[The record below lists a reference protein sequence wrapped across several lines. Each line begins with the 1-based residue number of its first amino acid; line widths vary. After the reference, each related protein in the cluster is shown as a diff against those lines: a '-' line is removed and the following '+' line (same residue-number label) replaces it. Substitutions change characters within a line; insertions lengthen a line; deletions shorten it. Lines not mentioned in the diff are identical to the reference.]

1 MWHEQKPVSPFGTKF
16 KVSTPKVNPLVAGSL
31 RFVEN
36 SGVCE
41 TTPGVYQASGYVD
54 LNANMSMWFW
64 FFEARNS
71 PEAAPLSIW
80 LNGGPG
86 SSSMIGLFQ
95 ENGPCR
101 INNDSR
107 GVSHNP
113 YSWNEHSHMLYID
126 QPVGVGYSHGTLA
139 VTGSWA
145 AAEAVYQML
154 QLFFADPTFSKYK
167 TDSFALWTESYG
179 GHYGPAFSHY
189 FQQQNALVESG
200 QTAGL
205 VKINLNVLGIG
216 NGLTDPLNQ
225 YPQYLN
231 FAKNNSYIQTVSDSV
246 ISRANTAL
254 TSSTGCLAQIR
265 QCYDTGV
272 ASTCSR
278 AQSYCNNNILS
289 PLAGSR
295 NVYDVRTTSSAYPP
309 SISTFLRNQT
319 LMALIGAESAWQQ
332 TNNGVYSQF
341 QSTGDWMKNSAPD
354 LAVVVDS
361 GVRTLVFAGDAD
373 YICNAFGVEAMVD
386 NLQSKFKDQYSAQ
399 KFSNWTV
406 SGVHAGLYKNAGT
419 FSYLRV
425 AEAGHEVPAYGKDGL
440 EVGEAALEFFRQVML
455 GEPISST

>member
-1 MWHEQKPVSPFGTKF
+1 MAAS
-16 KVSTPKVNPLVAGSL
+16 GSL

-36 SGVCE
+36 SGICE

-54 LNANMSMWFW
+54 LSEDMSMWFW

-71 PEAAPLSIW
+71 PETAPLSIW

-101 INNDSR
+101 INNDSQ

-200 QTAGL
+200 EAEGL
-205 VKINLNVLGIG
+205 VKINLKVLGIG

-225 YPQYLN
+225 YPEYLN
-231 FAKNNSYIQTVSDSV
+231 FAVNNSYLQTVNDTV
-246 ISRANTAL
+246 VARAKEAL
-254 TSSTGCLAQIR
+254 YNETGCLAQIQ
-265 QCYDTGV
+265 QCYDTNV
-272 ASTCSR
+272 AVTCNK
-278 AQSYCNNNILS
+278 AMTYCNNQVLS
-289 PLAGSR
+289 ALAGSR
-295 NVYDVRTTSSAYPP
+295 YLYDIRTTSSAYPP
-309 SISTFLRNQT
+309 SISAFLRNET
-319 LMALIGAESAWQQ
+319 MMALIGAENYWEMS
-332 TNNGVYSQF
+332 NIGVYSRFSQ
-341 QSTGDWMKNSAPD
+341 TGDWMKNFAPD
-354 LAVVVDS
+354 LAVIVDS
-361 GVRTLVFAGDAD
+361 GVRTHIFAGDAD
-373 YICNAFGVEAMVD
+373 FICNAFGVEATLD
-386 NLQSKFKDQYSAQ
+386 HLQSKFKDEYAAQ
-399 KFSNWTV
+399 EFSNWTV
-406 SGVHAGLYKNAGT
+406 NGVHAGLYKNAGT
-419 FSYLRV
+419 LSYLRV
-425 AEAGHEVPAYGKDGL
+425 AEAGHEVPAYGKEGL
-440 EVGEAALEFFRQVML
+440 DVGQAALAFFRQVML
-455 GEPISST
+455 GEPISSTQSPACPARKERA